1 MFDSSLRSYRDLP
14 IRLADFG
21 ALHRNEISGALTGL
35 TRVRRFQQ
43 DDAHIFCTAEQ
54 IEVEV
59 AGVLDFL
66 KRVYGIF
73 GFQFSLQLST
83 RPQKFLGEIA
93 VWDEAEKA
101 LSKSLDKFCAEV
113 GQSWTINAEDGAFY
127 GPKIGQSGCSRPHS
141 LALINSALITFCL
154 TNP

>member
-43 DDAHIFCTAEQ
+43 DDAHIFCRPDQ

-83 RPQKFLGEIA
+83 RPVKFLGEIA

-127 GPKIGQSGCSRPHS
+127 GPKIDIQ
-141 LALINSALITFCL
+141 LTDALKRKHQ
-154 TNP
+154 